1 MKESLKE
8 LNSIRIYFGLIVY
21 AQNACGK
28 INQS

>member
-1 MKESLKE
+1 MKESLME
-8 LNSIRIYFGLIVY
+8 LIRIYFGLIVY

>member
-8 LNSIRIYFGLIVY
+8 LIRIYFGLIVY